1 MTKIFIVDDHAI
13 FREGLRKVISD
24 TPGMEV
30 ANEAGSGPEA
40 LQKILGTDVYDV
52 VILDLG
58 LPGMGGFDVLR
69 ILKAE
74 RPLLPVIIMSIHT
87 EEEYAIMVLKEG
99 ASGYLTKESVPADL
113 IKAIKRAV
121 AGGTYVS
128 ESLGERFADK
138 LLGRTEIKSH
148 ECLSNKEYQI
158 FRMIVE
164 GKSIKEIAHELSLA
178 RPTVSTY
185 RTRILHKMDMKSNAE
200 LVRYAV
206 KHNIDE

>member
-1 MTKIFIVDDHAI
+1 LIQIFIVDDHAI

-30 ANEAGSGPEA
+30 AGEAASGLAA
-40 LQKILGTDVYDV
+40 LQKILGMNDYDI

-69 ILKAE
+69 TLKRE
-74 RPLLPVIIMSIHT
+74 RPALPVVIMSIHT
-87 EEEYAIMVLKEG
+87 EEEYAMMVLKEG

-113 IKAIKRAV
+113 IKAIQKAV
-121 AGGTYVS
+121 TGGTYVS
-128 ESLGERFADK
+128 ESLGERFAGK
-138 LLGRTEIKSH
+138 LLGRTENKPH

-158 FRMIVE
+158 FRLIVD

-185 RTRILHKMDMKSNAE
+185 RTRVLHKMNMKTNAE

-206 KHNIDE
+206 KHNLDS

>member
-1 MTKIFIVDDHAI
+1 MIQIFIVDDHAI

-30 ANEAGSGPEA
+30 AGEAASGLAA
-40 LQKILGTDVYDV
+40 LQKILGMNDYDI

-69 ILKAE
+69 TLKRE
-74 RPLLPVIIMSIHT
+74 RPALPVVIMSIQT
-87 EEEYAIMVLKEG
+87 EEEYAMMVLKEG

-113 IKAIKRAV
+113 IKAIQKAV
-121 AGGTYVS
+121 TGGTYVS
-128 ESLGERFADK
+128 ESLGERFAGK
-138 LLGRTEIKSH
+138 LLGRTENKPH

-158 FRMIVE
+158 FRLIVD

-185 RTRILHKMDMKSNAE
+185 RTRVLHKMNMKTNAE

-206 KHNIDE
+206 KHNLDS

>member
-1 MTKIFIVDDHAI
+1 LIQIFIVDDHAI

-30 ANEAGSGPEA
+30 AGEAASGLAA
-40 LQKILGTDVYDV
+40 LQKILGMNDYDI

-69 ILKAE
+69 TLKRE
-74 RPLLPVIIMSIHT
+74 RPALPVVIMSIQT
-87 EEEYAIMVLKEG
+87 EEEYAMMVLKEG

-113 IKAIKRAV
+113 IKAIQKAV
-121 AGGTYVS
+121 TGGTYVS
-128 ESLGERFADK
+128 ESLGERFAGK
-138 LLGRTEIKSH
+138 LLGRTENKPH

-158 FRMIVE
+158 FRLIVD

-185 RTRILHKMDMKSNAE
+185 RTRVLHKMNMKTNAE

-206 KHNIDE
+206 KHNLDS

>member
-1 MTKIFIVDDHAI
+1 LTKIFIVDDHAI

-113 IKAIKRAV
+113 IKAIKKAV

-138 LLGRTEIKSH
+138 LLGRTEIKPH

>member
-1 MTKIFIVDDHAI
+1 LIKIFIVDDHTI
-13 FREGLRKVISD
+13 FRECLRKVISD

-40 LQKILGTDVYDV
+40 LEKILGSNVYDV

-69 ILKAE
+69 ILKAD
-74 RPLLPVIIMSIHT
+74 RPSLPVIIMSIHT
-87 EEEYAIMVLKEG
+87 EEEYAMMVLKEG

-113 IKAIKRAV
+113 IKAIQKAV

-138 LLGRTEIKSH
+138 LLGRTGIKPH

-158 FRMIVE
+158 FRLIVE

-206 KHNIDE
+206 KHNIDV

>member
-1 MTKIFIVDDHAI
+1 MIQIFIVDDHAI

-30 ANEAGSGPEA
+30 AGEAASGLAA
-40 LQKILGTDVYDV
+40 LQKILGMNDYDI

-69 ILKAE
+69 TLKRE
-74 RPLLPVIIMSIHT
+74 RPALPVVIMSIHT
-87 EEEYAIMVLKEG
+87 EEEYAMMVLKEG

-113 IKAIKRAV
+113 IKAIQKAV
-121 AGGTYVS
+121 TGGTYVS
-128 ESLGERFADK
+128 ESLGERFAGK
-138 LLGRTEIKSH
+138 LLGRTENKPH

-158 FRMIVE
+158 FRLIVD

-185 RTRILHKMDMKSNAE
+185 RTRVLHKMNMKTNAE

-206 KHNIDE
+206 KHNLDS

>member
-1 MTKIFIVDDHAI
+1 MIKIFIVDDHAI
-13 FREGLRKVISD
+13 FREGLRKVIGD
-24 TPGMEV
+24 TSGMEV
-30 ANEAGSGPEA
+30 VGEAANGPEA
-40 LQKILGTDVYDV
+40 LQRISSNICDV

-69 ILKAE
+69 ALKGK
-74 RPLLPVIIMSIHT
+74 RPSLPVIIMSIQT

-113 IKAIKRAV
+113 IKAIQKAV

-128 ESLGERFADK
+128 DSLGERFAGK
-138 LLGRTEIKSH
+138 LLGREDERPH
-148 ECLSNKEYQI
+148 ERLSSKECQI
-158 FRMIVE
+158 FRSIIK

-185 RTRILHKMDMKSNAE
+185 RTRVLRKMSMKSNAE

-206 KHNIDE
+206 KHNLDI